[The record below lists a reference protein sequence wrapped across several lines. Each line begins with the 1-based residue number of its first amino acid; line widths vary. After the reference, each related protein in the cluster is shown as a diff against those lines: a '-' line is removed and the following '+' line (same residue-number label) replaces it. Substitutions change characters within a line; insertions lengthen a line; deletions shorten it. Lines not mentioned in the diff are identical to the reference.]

1 MTPEAIKIFDC
12 YEALSEHEEVKAHYF
27 NGDSGY
33 RERRPCRFCFRT
45 DKKHYDLLK
54 ALSVYYEISINRL
67 IENLIERDALY
78 IMDRETWNIVM
89 KDEQLEGQLEISA
102 NHP

>member
-12 YEALSEHEEVKAHYF
+12 YEALSEHEEVKAQFF

-33 RERRPCRFCFRT
+33 RERRPFRFCFRT

-54 ALSVYYEISINRL
+54 AVSVYYEISINRL